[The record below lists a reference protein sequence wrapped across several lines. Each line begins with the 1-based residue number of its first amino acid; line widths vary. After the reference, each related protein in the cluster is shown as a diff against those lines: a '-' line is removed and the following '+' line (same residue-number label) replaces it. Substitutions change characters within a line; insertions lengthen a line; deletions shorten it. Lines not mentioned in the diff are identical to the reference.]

1 MTGETSLYRRHR
13 PATFDQ
19 VVGQEHVV
27 RTLRNAV
34 ERDRVHHAYLFVGS
48 RGTGKTSLAKILAR
62 SLNCVDGP
70 TLEPCGVCESCTS
83 IASGTSLDV
92 IEMDAASN
100 RSVDDIRDLRERVG
114 YAPATGRW
122 KVYILDE
129 AHMLT
134 REAWNAFLKTL
145 EEPPPNTTFILA
157 TTEPHKVMATIVD
170 RCQRFDFRRPSL
182 EQIAEVLNRVA
193 ASEEIE
199 ISDGAI
205 AAIARSAAGSFRDA
219 LGTLDQLV
227 SYGGKSVETEDV
239 LAVLGVADAE
249 LILGAAAAIA
259 AGDGRAVLEAT
270 ERLGRSGHD
279 VTQFARDLLSH
290 LRQLIVIRTVGEAP
304 DAFTVTA
311 AEPAQLEAQ
320 AGDFTD
326 LSLARS
332 IDAISAALAAI
343 REGDEPRMTVELALL
358 RAARPQL
365 DPSREAL
372 AQRLERLEAAL
383 ETGTPAASGGPP
395 APGPAAA
402 PPPSAAPTPP
412 AAPAPTAATP
422 PPPTADAAPEPEP
435 TSEDASAAGESPVAQ
450 VVAAAGE
457 VDLEKLVGLWPA
469 VVDQVRQGG
478 SELLG
483 HVFAAARPV
492 AVNVEEAVV
501 DVGFPAS
508 KAFNKR
514 KAEATEARDRLAE
527 AVRTIAGERLRP
539 VFVLLEPGD
548 EEDSAPETEMSEDD
562 LVELMRSE
570 FDAEI
575 VSGPE
580 DGQSE
585 KDLNEAKEAQN

>member
-13 PATFDQ
+13 PASFDQ

-114 YAPATGRW
+114 YAPAAGRW

-157 TTEPHKVMATIVD
+157 TTEPHKVMPTIVD

-182 EQIAEVLNRVA
+182 EQIAEVLQRVA
-193 ASEEIE
+193 ASEQIE

-205 AAIARSAAGSFRDA
+205 AAIARAAAGSFRDA

-227 SYGGKSVETEDV
+227 SYGGKSVETDDV

-249 LILGAAAAIA
+249 LILAAAGAIA
-259 AGDGRAVLEAT
+259 AGDGRAVLDAT
-270 ERLGRSGHD
+270 ERLGRSGRD
-279 VTQFARDLLSH
+279 VTQFARDLLAH
-290 LRQLIVIRTVGEAP
+290 LRQLIVIRTVGRAP

-311 AEPAQLEAQ
+311 AEPAELEAQ
-320 AGDFTD
+320 AEAFSD

-332 IDAISAALAAI
+332 VDAIAAALAAI
-343 REGDEPRMTVELALL
+343 REGDEPRLTVELALL

-372 AQRLERLEAAL
+372 AERLERIEAAI
-383 ETGTPAASGGPP
+383 GNGAPPP
-395 APGPAAA
+395 APAEP
-402 PPPSAAPTPP
+402 
-412 AAPAPTAATP
+412 
-422 PPPTADAAPEPEP
+422 APEPEVP
-435 TSEDASAAGESPVAQ
+435 QAATPAEAADPGDSPVAQ

-492 AVNVEEAVV
+492 AVNVEDAVV
-501 DVGFPAS
+501 DIGFPAS

-514 KAEATEARDRLAE
+514 KAEAAEATDRLAE
-527 AVRTIAGERLRP
+527 AVRAIAGERLRP
-539 VFVLLEPGD
+539 VFVLLDSDD
-548 EEDSAPETEMSEDD
+548 EEAGAAESPMSEDD
-562 LVELMRSE
+562 LVELIRAE

-575 VSGPE
+575 VSGPD
-580 DGQSE
+580 DGQDDE
-585 KDLNEAKEAQN
+585 DLDEAKEA